1 MTDQNRKTL
10 EDGSID
16 QTYYAERCR
25 GMRSKAAHALFAGIG
40 GAIASRAAR
49 MAGRAAP
56 ETRDHREADLGCHAW
71 SVD

>member
-1 MTDQNRKTL
+1 
-10 EDGSID
+10 
-16 QTYYAERCR
+16 
-25 GMRSKAAHALFAGIG
+25 MRSKAAHALFAGIG

-56 ETRDHREADLGCHAW
+56 ETRDHRETDPGRHAW